1 MRTKER
7 LARHMSFL
15 HKRSLDVKYGLG
27 VFKKGIVINNNLHEE
42 KCNRLFIQM
51 SGSSILFN
59 HNLWFKAVEIKI
71 KYELL

>member
-7 LARHMSFL
+7 LPRHMSFL

-42 KCNRLFIQM
+42 KC
-51 SGSSILFN
+51 S
-59 HNLWFKAVEIKI
+59 
-71 KYELL
+71 